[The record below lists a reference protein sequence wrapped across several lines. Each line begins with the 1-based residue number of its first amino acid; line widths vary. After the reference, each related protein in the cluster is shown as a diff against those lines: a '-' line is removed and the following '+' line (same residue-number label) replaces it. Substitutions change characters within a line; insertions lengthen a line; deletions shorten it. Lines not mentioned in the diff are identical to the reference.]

1 MFNVKGNLDYFIG
14 YTSLLIKRKIS
25 RSNLHFM
32 LNFAVQNTLMK
43 PIESHLSQILEARKQ
58 QSLFRTLQIQ
68 KNLIDF
74 CSNDYLGF
82 SQKLKQNSE
91 IYSFSAGATGS
102 RLLAGNT
109 QFIED
114 LEQEIA
120 DFHGAEAG
128 LIFNSG
134 YDANVGL
141 LSCLPQKNDLL
152 FTDEL
157 IHASMID
164 GARLSYATRYK
175 FKHNNVEDLERKIA
189 PEASVA
195 PKGGAFESDFDSSF
209 GGWAT
214 NASGA
219 MFIALESV
227 YSMDGD
233 LADLVGFVNLSEK
246 YGANLIVDEAHATG
260 IFGKNGRGLVC
271 ELGLEDKVFAR
282 VITFGKALG
291 CHGAIVLGSKVLR
304 DYLINFAR
312 PFIYSTAAPM
322 HTHES
327 VRRAYQLLKSPD
339 FSNNKLHS
347 LIRFFKEQAKQV
359 PDLEIIES
367 PSAIQCIII
376 PGNEKCREVALKL
389 QNAGLDIRPIVSPT
403 VPKGQERLR
412 ICLHEF
418 NTKEEILRIFKVLK
432 L

>member
-1 MFNVKGNLDYFIG
+1 
-14 YTSLLIKRKIS
+14 
-25 RSNLHFM
+25 
-32 LNFAVQNTLMK
+32 MK
-43 PIESHLSQILEARKQ
+43 PIERHLFNILEERKQ
-58 QSLFRTLQIQ
+58 QSLFRSLRTSN
-68 KNLIDF
+68 NLIDF

-82 SQKLKQNSE
+82 SKKIKQNSK
-91 IYSFSAGATGS
+91 IYSSPSGATGS

-109 QFIED
+109 QFVED

-120 DFHGAEAG
+120 DFHGAESG

-157 IHASMID
+157 VHASMID

-175 FKHNNVEDLERKIA
+175 FRHNDVEDLERRIVLSQAPQPPEGELKTDINSNLQTPPLGVGWLIA
-189 PEASVA
+189 
-195 PKGGAFESDFDSSF
+195 
-209 GGWAT
+209 
-214 NASGA
+214 
-219 MFIALESV
+219 IESV

-233 LADLVGFVNLSEK
+233 LANLEAIVNLSEK

-260 IFGKNGRGLVC
+260 VFGKNGRGLVS

-282 VITFGKALG
+282 VVTFGKALG
-291 CHGAIVLGSKVLR
+291 CHGAIVLGSKNLR
-304 DYLINFAR
+304 DYLMNFAR

-327 VRRAYQLLKSPD
+327 VRQAYQLLKLPN
-339 FSNNKLHS
+339 FSNEKLHS
-347 LIRFFKEQAKQV
+347 LIHFFKEQAKQV
-359 PDLEIIES
+359 PDLELIES

-376 PGNEKCREVALKL
+376 AGNERCREVALKL
-389 QNAGLDIRPIVSPT
+389 QNVGLDIRPIVSPT
-403 VPKGQERLR
+403 VPKGKERLR

-418 NTKEEILRIFKVLK
+418 NTKEEVLRIFEVLK
-432 L
+432 EL

>member
-1 MFNVKGNLDYFIG
+1 
-14 YTSLLIKRKIS
+14 
-25 RSNLHFM
+25 
-32 LNFAVQNTLMK
+32 MK
-43 PIESHLSQILEARKQ
+43 PIERHLFQILEERKQ
-58 QSLFRTLQIQ
+58 QLLFRTLKTS

-91 IYSFSAGATGS
+91 IYSFPSGATGS

-109 QFIED
+109 QFVED

-164 GARLSYATRYK
+164 GARLSYASRHR
-175 FKHNNVEDLERKIA
+175 FKHNDVEDLERKIVQSQA
-189 PEASVA
+189 PPA
-195 PKGGAFESDFDSSF
+195 PRGGAISSKLFDKLSESETPLLGV
-209 GGWAT
+209 GGL
-214 NASGA
+214 
-219 MFIALESV
+219 FIALESV

-233 LADLVGFVNLSEK
+233 LANLEGFVNLSEK

-271 ELGLEDKVFAR
+271 ELGLENKVFAR

-291 CHGAIVLGSKVLR
+291 CHGAIVLGSKNLR

-327 VRRAYQLLKSPD
+327 VRQAYQLLKSPD
-339 FSNNKLHS
+339 FSNKKLHS

-359 PDLEIIES
+359 PDLELIDS
-367 PSAIQCIII
+367 SSAIQCIII
-376 PGNEKCREVALKL
+376 SGNEKCREIALKL
-389 QNAGLDIRPIVSPT
+389 QNEGLDIRPIVSPT
-403 VPKGQERLR
+403 VPKGKERLR

-418 NTKEEILRIFKVLK
+418 NTEEEVKKIFDTLK
-432 L
+432 M

>member
-1 MFNVKGNLDYFIG
+1 
-14 YTSLLIKRKIS
+14 
-25 RSNLHFM
+25 
-32 LNFAVQNTLMK
+32 MK
-43 PIESHLSQILEARKQ
+43 QIERHLFSILEERKQ
-58 QSLFRTLQIQ
+58 QSLFRSLRTPQ
-68 KNLIDF
+68 NLIDF

-91 IYSFSAGATGS
+91 IYSFPSGATGS

-109 QFIED
+109 QFVED

-175 FKHNNVEDLERKIA
+175 FRHNSVEDLERKLVQSQA
-189 PEASVA
+189 PPA
-195 PKGGAFESDFDSSF
+195 PRGGATDPKLGSEAPPLGA
-209 GGWAT
+209 GGAT
-214 NASGA
+214 
-219 MFIALESV
+219 FIAIESV

-233 LADLVGFVNLSEK
+233 LANLEAIVNLSEK

-260 IFGKNGRGLVC
+260 VFGKNGKGLVS
-271 ELGLEDKVFAR
+271 ELELEDKVFAR
-282 VITFGKALG
+282 VVTFGKALG
-291 CHGAIVLGSKVLR
+291 CHGAIVLGSRNLR

-339 FSNNKLHS
+339 FSNKKLHS
-347 LIRFFKEQAKQV
+347 LIHFFKEQAKQL
-359 PDLEIIES
+359 PDLELIES
-367 PSAIQCIII
+367 HSAIQCIII
-376 PGNEKCREVALKL
+376 AGNEKCREMATKL

-403 VPKGQERLR
+403 VPKGKERLR

-418 NTKEEILRIFKVLK
+418 NTENEILKIFEVLK
-432 L
+432 NVRVSSQISLLTSQS

>member
-1 MFNVKGNLDYFIG
+1 
-14 YTSLLIKRKIS
+14 
-25 RSNLHFM
+25 
-32 LNFAVQNTLMK
+32 MK
-43 PIESHLSQILEARKQ
+43 PIESHLFSILEERKQ
-58 QSLFRTLQIQ
+58 QSLFRSLRTS

-82 SQKLKQNSE
+82 SQKIKQNSE
-91 IYSFSAGATGS
+91 IYSFPSGATGS

-109 QFIED
+109 QFVED

-141 LSCLPQKNDLL
+141 LSCLPQKNDVL

-175 FKHNNVEDLERKIA
+175 FKHNDVENLEDRLEWIEDREQNSENK
-189 PEASVA
+189 
-195 PKGGAFESDFDSSF
+195 FESSLETEEIQDKEILIVTKSPIPNPKSPI
-209 GGWAT
+209 
-214 NASGA
+214 
-219 MFIALESV
+219 FIAIESV

-233 LADLVGFVNLSEK
+233 LANLEAIVNLSEK

-260 IFGKNGRGLVC
+260 VFGKNGKGLVC

-282 VITFGKALG
+282 VVTFGKALG
-291 CHGAIVLGSKVLR
+291 CHGAIVLGSKNLR
-304 DYLINFAR
+304 NYLINFAR
-312 PFIYSTAAPM
+312 SFIYTTAAPM

-327 VRRAYQLLKSPD
+327 VRQAYQLLKSPN
-339 FSNNKLHS
+339 FSNEKLHY
-347 LIRFFKEQAKQV
+347 LIYFFKEQAKQV
-359 PDLEIIES
+359 PDLELIES
-367 PSAIQCIII
+367 ISAIQCIII
-376 PGNEKCREVALKL
+376 SGNEKCREVATKL
-389 QNAGLDIRPIVSPT
+389 QNAGLDVRPIVSPT
-403 VPKGQERLR
+403 VPKGKERLR

-418 NTKEEILRIFKVLK
+418 NTEEEILKIFETLK
-432 L
+432 DLQ

>member
-1 MFNVKGNLDYFIG
+1 V
-14 YTSLLIKRKIS
+14 
-25 RSNLHFM
+25 
-32 LNFAVQNTLMK
+32 K
-43 PIESHLSQILEARKQ
+43 PIERHLFNVLEERKQ
-58 QSLFRTLQIQ
+58 QSLFRSLRTSN
-68 KNLIDF
+68 KLIDF

-82 SQKLKQNSE
+82 SQIIKQNSE
-91 IYSFSAGATGS
+91 NYDFPSGATGS

-120 DFHGAEAG
+120 DFHGAEVG

-141 LSCLPQKNDLL
+141 LSCISQKNDVVI
-152 FTDEL
+152 TDEL

-175 FKHNNVEDLERKIA
+175 FKHNDVEDLERKLQLVSIN
-189 PEASVA
+189 
-195 PKGGAFESDFDSSF
+195 PKSTID
-209 GGWAT
+209 
-214 NASGA
+214 NPKL
-219 MFIALESV
+219 FIVIESV

-233 LADLVGFVNLSEK
+233 LANLEAIVHLSEK

-282 VITFGKALG
+282 VVTFGKALG
-291 CHGAIVLGSKVLR
+291 CHGAIILGSKNLR

-312 PFIYSTAAPM
+312 SFIYTTAAPV

-327 VRRAYQLLKSPD
+327 VRQAYQLLKSPD
-339 FSNNKLHS
+339 FSNEKLHS
-347 LIRFFKEQAKQV
+347 RIQFFKKKARQIT
-359 PDLEIIES
+359 DIELIDS
-367 PSAIQCIII
+367 QSAIQCIII
-376 PGNEKCREVALKL
+376 VGNENCREVAIRL
-389 QNAGLDIRPIVSPT
+389 QNKGLDIRPIVSPT
-403 VPKGQERLR
+403 VPKGKERLR

-418 NTKEEILRIFKVLK
+418 NTEEEILRIFEVFKK
-432 L
+432 

>member
-1 MFNVKGNLDYFIG
+1 
-14 YTSLLIKRKIS
+14 
-25 RSNLHFM
+25 
-32 LNFAVQNTLMK
+32 MK
-43 PIESHLSQILEARKQ
+43 PIERHLFNILEERKQ
-58 QSLFRTLQIQ
+58 QSLFRSLRTSN
-68 KNLIDF
+68 KRIDF

-82 SQKLKQNSE
+82 SQKIKENSE
-91 IYSFSAGATGS
+91 IYGFPSGATGS

-109 QFIED
+109 QFVED

-141 LSCLPQKNDLL
+141 LSCIPQKNDVLL
-152 FTDEL
+152 TDEL

-175 FKHNNVEDLERKIA
+175 FKHNDVDNLAVKLQNLENNFQVSLNQTLTQNTKYLPI
-189 PEASVA
+189 PTSNIEQQTS
-195 PKGGAFESDFDSSF
+195 
-209 GGWAT
+209 
-214 NASGA
+214 NL
-219 MFIALESV
+219 FIALESV

-233 LADLVGFVNLSEK
+233 LANLEEIVHLSEK
-246 YGANLIVDEAHATG
+246 YGANLMVDEAHATG
-260 IFGKNGRGLVC
+260 VFGKNGKGLVS

-291 CHGAIVLGSKVLR
+291 CHGAVVLGSRNLR

-322 HTHES
+322 HTHQN
-327 VRRAYQLLKSPD
+327 VRQAYQLLKSPN
-339 FSNNKLHS
+339 FSNEKLHD
-347 LIRFFKEQAKQV
+347 LIRFFKQQARQM
-359 PDLEIIES
+359 PDLALIDS

-376 PGNEKCREVALKL
+376 PGNEKCREVASKL
-389 QNAGLDIRPIVSPT
+389 QNEGLDIRPIVSPT
-403 VPKGQERLR
+403 VPKGKERLR

-418 NTKEEILRIFKVLK
+418 NAEEEILKIFDVLK
-432 L
+432 SVENLSQNSLFTT

>member
-1 MFNVKGNLDYFIG
+1 
-14 YTSLLIKRKIS
+14 
-25 RSNLHFM
+25 
-32 LNFAVQNTLMK
+32 MK
-43 PIESHLSQILEARKQ
+43 HIEKHLSEIIQQRKQ
-58 QSLFRTLQIQ
+58 QLLFRNLRTEE
-68 KNLIDF
+68 NLIDF

-82 SQKLKQNSE
+82 SQKIRLNSE
-91 IYSFSAGATGS
+91 IYSFPSGATGS

-109 QFIED
+109 QFVED

-141 LSCLPQKNDLL
+141 LSCIPQKNDVLI
-152 FTDEL
+152 TDEL

-164 GARLSYATRYK
+164 GARLSYTTRYR
-175 FKHNNVEDLERKIA
+175 FRHNDVEDLERRIASSA
-189 PEASVA
+189 PEGGTSESYFKRCIVVEKVLPSGA
-195 PKGGAFESDFDSSF
+195 GGAIFVC
-209 GGWAT
+209 
-214 NASGA
+214 
-219 MFIALESV
+219 LESV

-233 LADLVGFVNLSEK
+233 IANLSKMSALCEQ

-260 IFGKNGRGLVC
+260 IFGKNGRGLVS

-312 PFIYSTAAPM
+312 PFIYSTAAPH

-327 VRRAYQLLKSPD
+327 VRQAYQLLKSSE
-339 FSNNKLHS
+339 FSNQNLHN
-347 LIRFFKEQAKQV
+347 LITFFKKESSKIANLQ
-359 PDLEIIES
+359 LIES

-376 PGNEKCREVALKL
+376 PDNEKCRFVAFEL
-389 QNAGLDIRPIVSPT
+389 QKSGLDIRPIVSPT
-403 VPKGQERLR
+403 VPKGKERLR
-412 ICLHEF
+412 ICLHDF
-418 NTKEEILRIFKVLK
+418 NTEQEILSIFEVLK
-432 L
+432 RIL

>member
-1 MFNVKGNLDYFIG
+1 MKRHNLRFIP
-14 YTSLLIKRKIS
+14 
-25 RSNLHFM
+25 
-32 LNFAVQNTLMK
+32 NFVPQNRLVK
-43 PIESHLSQILEARKQ
+43 PIEQHLSTILEERKQ
-58 QSLFRTLQIQ
+58 QSLFRSLRT
-68 KNLIDF
+68 KENLVDF

-82 SQKLKQNSE
+82 SQKIKQNSE
-91 IYSFSAGATGS
+91 FYSFPSGATGS

-109 QFIED
+109 QFVED

-134 YDANVGL
+134 YDANVGI
-141 LSCLPQKNDLL
+141 LSSIPQKNDLL

-175 FKHNNVEDLERKIA
+175 FRHNEVEDLEKKIA
-189 PEASVA
+189 PQP
-195 PKGGAFESDFDSSF
+195 PKGELKTDSNSDSKVPP
-209 GGWAT
+209 
-214 NASGA
+214 SGVRGQ
-219 MFIALESV
+219 FIALESV

-233 LADLVGFVNLSEK
+233 LANLEAIADLSEK

-260 IFGKNGRGLVC
+260 VFGKNGRGLVS

-282 VITFGKALG
+282 IITFGKALG

-312 PFIYSTAAPM
+312 PFIYTTAAPM

-327 VRRAYQLLKSPD
+327 VRQAYQLLKSPD
-339 FSNNKLHS
+339 FSNGKLHS
-347 LIRFFKEQAKQV
+347 LIHFFKEKAKQV
-359 PDLEIIES
+359 PDLELIDS

-376 PGNEKCREVALKL
+376 AGNEKCREVAKNL
-389 QNAGLDIRPIVSPT
+389 QDVGLDIRPIVSPT
-403 VPKGQERLR
+403 VPKGKERLR

-418 NTKEEILRIFKVLK
+418 NTEEDILRIFNTLRNRS
-432 L
+432 

>member
-1 MFNVKGNLDYFIG
+1 VKHIERHLQYI
-14 YTSLLIKRKIS
+14 LKQRKEQ
-25 RSNLHFM
+25 L
-32 LNFAVQNTLMK
+32 
-43 PIESHLSQILEARKQ
+43 
-58 QSLFRTLQIQ
+58 LFRTL
-68 KNLIDF
+68 KTKEKLVDF

-82 SQKLKQNSE
+82 SQKIKLNSE
-91 IYSFSAGATGS
+91 IYSFPSGATGS

-141 LSCLPQKNDLL
+141 LSCIPQKNDVLL
-152 FTDEL
+152 TDEF

-175 FKHNNVEDLERKIA
+175 FKHNDVESLEDRLKRIENREKTLGNKFEYSLEVEKQQTKEFSIA
-189 PEASVA
+189 TQSAIPNSNGCR
-195 PKGGAFESDFDSSF
+195 PKSPIFV
-209 GGWAT
+209 
-214 NASGA
+214 
-219 MFIALESV
+219 ALESV

-233 LADLVGFVNLSEK
+233 LAPLTEISTLCER

-260 IFGKNGRGLVC
+260 IFGQNGRGLVS

-282 VITFGKALG
+282 VVTFGKALG
-291 CHGAIVLGSKVLR
+291 CHGAIVLGSKTLR

-312 PFIYSTAAPM
+312 PFIYSTAAPH

-327 VRRAYQLLKSPD
+327 VRQAYQLLKSPD
-339 FSNNKLHS
+339 FSNDKLHY
-347 LIRFFKEQAKQV
+347 LIRFFKQQAKEL
-359 PDLEIIES
+359 PDLELIDS

-376 PGNEKCREVALKL
+376 SGNEKCRFVASQL
-389 QNAGLDIRPIVSPT
+389 QKSGLDIRPIVSPT
-403 VPKGQERLR
+403 VPKGKERLR

-418 NTKEEILRIFKVLK
+418 NTEEEILRIFKVLK
-432 L
+432 NIL

>member
-1 MFNVKGNLDYFIG
+1 VN
-14 YTSLLIKRKIS
+14 S
-25 RSNLHFM
+25 
-32 LNFAVQNTLMK
+32 
-43 PIESHLSQILEARKQ
+43 IERHLSQILEERKQ
-58 QSLFRTLQIQ
+58 QSLFRSLRTSN
-68 KNLIDF
+68 NLKDF

-82 SQKLKQNSE
+82 SQKIKQNSE
-91 IYSFSAGATGS
+91 IYSFPSGATGS

-109 QFIED
+109 QFVED

-141 LSCLPQKNDLL
+141 LSCLPQKNDVL

-175 FKHNNVEDLERKIA
+175 FKHNDVEDLEKKLQLENNHKSQI
-189 PEASVA
+189 
-195 PKGGAFESDFDSSF
+195 
-209 GGWAT
+209 T
-214 NASGA
+214 NHKL
-219 MFIALESV
+219 FVALESV

-233 LADLVGFVNLSEK
+233 LANLEAIVNLSEN

-260 IFGKNGRGLVC
+260 VFGKNGKGLVC
-271 ELGLEDKVFAR
+271 ELGLQDKIFAR
-282 VITFGKALG
+282 VVTFGKALG
-291 CHGAIVLGSKVLR
+291 CHGAIVLGSKNLR
-304 DYLINFAR
+304 EYLINFAR
-312 PFIYSTAAPM
+312 PFIYTTAAPM

-327 VRRAYQLLKSPD
+327 VRQAYQLLKSPN
-339 FSNNKLHS
+339 FSNEKLHS
-347 LIRFFKEQAKQV
+347 LIHFFKEQAKQV
-359 PDLEIIES
+359 PDLELIES

-376 PGNEKCREVALKL
+376 SGNERCRLVASAL
-389 QNAGLDIRPIVSPT
+389 QRNGLDIRPIVSPT
-403 VPKGQERLR
+403 VPKGKERLR

-418 NTKEEILRIFKVLK
+418 NYEQDILKIFEILQDL

>member
-1 MFNVKGNLDYFIG
+1 
-14 YTSLLIKRKIS
+14 
-25 RSNLHFM
+25 
-32 LNFAVQNTLMK
+32 MK
-43 PIESHLSQILEARKQ
+43 PIERHLIHILEERKK
-58 QSLFRTLQIQ
+58 QSLFRTLRTP
-68 KNLIDF
+68 KNLVDF

-82 SQKLKQNSE
+82 SQKLEQNSE
-91 IYSFSAGATGS
+91 IYSFPTGATGS

-109 QFIED
+109 QFVED

-164 GARLSYATRYK
+164 GARLSYATRYR
-175 FKHNNVEDLERKIA
+175 FKHNDVEDLERKLEIA
-189 PEASVA
+189 QA
-195 PKGGAFESDFDSSF
+195 PQPSEGELKLDSMIPPL
-209 GGWAT
+209 GVRAT
-214 NASGA
+214 DASGL
-219 MFIALESV
+219 FIALESV

-233 LADLVGFVNLSEK
+233 LADLEAIVDLSEK
-246 YGANLIVDEAHATG
+246 YEANLIVDEAHATG
-260 IFGKNGRGLVC
+260 VFGKNGRGLVS

-282 VITFGKALG
+282 IVTFGKALG
-291 CHGAIVLGSKVLR
+291 CHGAIVLGSKNLR

-327 VRRAYQLLKSPD
+327 VRQAYQLLKSPN
-339 FSNNKLHS
+339 FSNEKIHS
-347 LIRFFKEQAKQV
+347 LIRFFKEQATQV
-359 PDLEIIES
+359 ADLELIES

-376 PGNEKCREVALKL
+376 SGNEKCREVASRL
-389 QNAGLDIRPIVSPT
+389 QNEGLDIRPIVSPT
-403 VPKGQERLR
+403 VPKGKERLR

-418 NTKEEILRIFKVLK
+418 NTEEEVSRIFNVLK
-432 L
+432 NMENLPHTSHLIPHNLS

>member
-1 MFNVKGNLDYFIG
+1 MKGQNLYFMPNFVPQ
-14 YTSLLIKRKIS
+14 KR
-25 RSNLHFM
+25 L
-32 LNFAVQNTLMK
+32 VK
-43 PIESHLSQILEARKQ
+43 PIEQHLSTILNERKQ
-58 QSLFRTLQIQ
+58 QSLFRSLRT
-68 KNLIDF
+68 KENLVDF

-82 SQKLKQNSE
+82 SQKIKQNSE
-91 IYSFSAGATGS
+91 FYSFPSGATSS

-109 QFIED
+109 KFVED

-175 FKHNNVEDLERKIA
+175 FRHNDVENLEFRVKSLENKVQFSVDDVEQHSKIQ
-189 PEASVA
+189 S
-195 PKGGAFESDFDSSF
+195 
-209 GGWAT
+209 AT
-214 NASGA
+214 NKLFPTSNIEHQTSNT
-219 MFIALESV
+219 FIAIESV

-233 LADLVGFVNLSEK
+233 LANLEAIANLSEK

-260 IFGKNGRGLVC
+260 IFGKNGRGLVS

-282 VITFGKALG
+282 IVTFGKALG
-291 CHGAIVLGSKVLR
+291 CHGAIVLGSKTLR

-312 PFIYSTAAPM
+312 PFIYTTAAPM

-327 VRRAYQLLKSPD
+327 VRQAYQLLKSPN
-339 FSNNKLHS
+339 FSNEKLHH
-347 LIRFFKEQAKQV
+347 LIRFFREQAKQV
-359 PDLEIIES
+359 PDLELVDS
-367 PSAIQCIII
+367 PSTIQCIII
-376 PGNEKCREVALKL
+376 AGNEKCREVAFEL
-389 QNAGLDIRPIVSPT
+389 QKSGLDIRPIVSPT
-403 VPKGQERLR
+403 VPKGKERLR

-418 NTKEEILRIFKVLK
+418 NTEEEILKIFKVLK
-432 L
+432 NIMTLPQN

>member
-1 MFNVKGNLDYFIG
+1 
-14 YTSLLIKRKIS
+14 
-25 RSNLHFM
+25 
-32 LNFAVQNTLMK
+32 MK
-43 PIESHLSQILEARKQ
+43 PIEHHLFNILEERKQ
-58 QSLFRTLQIQ
+58 QSLFRSLKTSRGLV
-68 KNLIDF
+68 DF

-82 SQKLKQNSE
+82 SQKLKQ
-91 IYSFSAGATGS
+91 YSCEFTFPSGATGS

-109 QFIED
+109 QFVED

-164 GARLSYATRYK
+164 GVRLSYATRYK
-175 FKHNNVEDLERKIA
+175 FRHNDVEDLERKIIQSQA
-189 PEASVA
+189 PPA
-195 PKGGAFESDFDSSF
+195 PDGGAFSSKLSESITPLSGV
-209 GGWAT
+209 GGL
-214 NASGA
+214 
-219 MFIALESV
+219 IALESV

-233 LADLVGFVNLSEK
+233 LANLEAIVNLSEK

-260 IFGKNGRGLVC
+260 VFGKNGKGLVS
-271 ELGLEDKVFAR
+271 ELGLEDKIFAR
-282 VITFGKALG
+282 VVTFGKALG
-291 CHGAIVLGSKVLR
+291 CHGAIILGSKNLR

-322 HTHES
+322 HTHQS
-327 VRRAYQLLKSPD
+327 VRQAYQLLKSSD
-339 FSNNKLHS
+339 FSNEKLHS
-347 LIRFFKEQAKQV
+347 LIRFFKEQAKKIR
-359 PDLEIIES
+359 DLVLIDS

-376 PGNEKCREVALKL
+376 AGNERCREVGLKL
-389 QNAGLDIRPIVSPT
+389 QNEGLDIRPIVSPT
-403 VPKGQERLR
+403 VPKGKERLR

-418 NTKEEILRIFKVLK
+418 NTEEEVLRIFEVLK
-432 L
+432 KLL